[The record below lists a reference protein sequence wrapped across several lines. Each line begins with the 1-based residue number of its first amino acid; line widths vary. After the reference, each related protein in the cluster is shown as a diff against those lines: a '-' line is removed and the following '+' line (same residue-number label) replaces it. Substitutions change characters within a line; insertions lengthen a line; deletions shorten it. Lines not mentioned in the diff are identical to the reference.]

1 MPRIL
6 ATMKIYTRGGD
17 QGETSLFGGKR
28 VRKDATRVEA
38 YGAVD
43 ELNAMLGVVLADLE
57 DEDLCEG
64 LRGIQAALF
73 DLGAELATPDLEQRE
88 ERGKG
93 VPRVSER
100 EVAEFEDWIDRMEG
114 ELAPLQNFIL
124 PGGSRPAALLHLA
137 RTICRRAERRV
148 ITLAAKEV
156 VAPLAVIYLN
166 RLSDLLFVMA
176 RVVNRRSGL
185 AEPTWVGRER

>member
-1 MPRIL
+1 
-6 ATMKIYTRGGD
+6 MKVYTRGGD
-17 QGETSLFGGKR
+17 QGETSLVGGER

-43 ELNAMLGVVLADLE
+43 ELNALLGVVLADLE
-57 DEDLCEG
+57 YEDLCEG
-64 LRGIQAALF
+64 LRGIQSTLF

-88 ERGKG
+88 ERGKS

-100 EVAEFEDWIDRMEG
+100 EVAEFEDWIDRMEA
-114 ELAPLQNFIL
+114 ELAPLRNFIL

-156 VAPLAVIYLN
+156 VGPPAVVYLN